1 LSGDPWTHYNP
12 TSVGRHWAIPG
23 RVAEDLGIDPDLTPQ
38 EKLDALDEAGFVSH
52 PSKGSDAMPTYH
64 QYLDDSPGMRIQ
76 DIWGYQPHTQGV
88 LYGTDAGIDEDVRWL
103 VRQGDTERLGYPT
116 QKPLGLLERV
126 IRSSTDEGDLVLDP
140 FCGCGT
146 TVTAA
151 QTLKRR
157 WVGIDITYLAIA
169 LIKSRLSLV
178 RAENYSVSGEPT
190 TEEDAEQLAADD
202 PYQFQWWALG
212 LVGAR
217 PAQGKKGADAG
228 IDGRLFFFDVGA
240 SPKQAILSVNA
251 GKVQVGYLRDLI
263 GVLDREKAQI
273 GVLISLNQPTQPMRQ
288 EAASAGFYE
297 SLGHISAASA
307 AHDRRAA

>member
-1 LSGDPWTHYNP
+1 
-12 TSVGRHWAIPG
+12 
-23 RVAEDLGIDPDLTPQ
+23 
-38 EKLDALDEAGFVSH
+38 
-52 PSKGSDAMPTYH
+52 
-64 QYLDDSPGMRIQ
+64 
-76 DIWGYQPHTQGV
+76 
-88 LYGTDAGIDEDVRWL
+88 
-103 VRQGDTERLGYPT
+103 
-116 QKPLGLLERV
+116 
-126 IRSSTDEGDLVLDP
+126 
-140 FCGCGT
+140 
-146 TVTAA
+146 
-151 QTLKRR
+151 
-157 WVGIDITYLAIA
+157 
-169 LIKSRLSLV
+169 
-178 RAENYSVSGEPT
+178 VSGEPT

-240 SPKQAILSVNA
+240 SPKQAILSVKA

-297 SLGHISAASA
+297 VVRTQLSADSA